1 MNPRIGP
8 PGTGKTTTIACALRY
23 WESCGQPVGVIAR
36 SNVGVKN
43 IARSLFENKTKVGKP
58 SVNFKLIVSKEFH
71 FEWCAPTPSPV
82 S

>member
-1 MNPRIGP
+1 M
-8 PGTGKTTTIACALRY
+8 
-23 WESCGQPVGVIAR
+23 WVIAR

-71 FEWCAPTPSPV
+71 FEWCAPTPNPV
-82 S
+82 SRAYFHFRSCIASGGWLTVVSSSA

>member
-1 MNPRIGP
+1 M
-8 PGTGKTTTIACALRY
+8 
-23 WESCGQPVGVIAR
+23 WVIAR